1 MFSSGLRE
9 YLSQAKRMPKVLFK
23 DLLVNIVYP
32 AEFPLTKEHF
42 QRWDENPDKDF
53 YFFPRLVHHI
63 DEHAR
68 SALTKYYS
76 EFLPRNARAHLDLCS
91 SWVSHLPEEY
101 TPERVI
107 GLGLNKKELQE
118 NEKLTERVV
127 WDLNHNPR
135 LSFLG
140 DSEIDVITNV
150 VSVDYLTRPVELF
163 EEMLRVLKPNGVA
176 VMSFSN
182 RRFPTKVINI
192 WNSTNDYEHILIVA
206 SYFKF
211 SGFEKITAM
220 DISPTHGDPIYVVVG
235 YKTEGQSD
243 L

>member
-1 MFSSGLRE
+1 
-9 YLSQAKRMPKVLFK
+9 MPNELLK
-23 DLLVNIVYP
+23 DLLAHIVYP
-32 AEFPLTKEHF
+32 SEFPFTKEHF
-42 QRWDENPDKDF
+42 KRSDESPDTEF
-53 YFFPRLVHHI
+53 YSKPKLVHHI

-68 SALTKYYS
+68 CALTKYYS
-76 EFLPRNARAHLDLCS
+76 EFLPSKPSVHLDLCS

-101 TPERVI
+101 TPSRVI
-107 GLGLNKKELQE
+107 GLGLNKHELLE
-118 NEKLTERVV
+118 NKQLTEWVV
-127 WDLNHNPR
+127 QDLNKDPR
-135 LSFLG
+135 LRFLK
-140 DSEIDVITNV
+140 DNEIDVITNV
-150 VSVDYLTRPVELF
+150 VSVDYLTSPVKLF

-192 WNSTNDYEHILIVA
+192 WNHTNDYQHILIVA

-220 DISPTHGDPIYVVVG
+220 DISAADGDPMYVVVG
-235 YKTEGQSD
+235 YKAGPESKTD